1 MQLDIWDLDLIGYQE
16 ALELQYS
23 LVEQRQ
29 KNEIPDTLLLLE
41 HRPVITLG
49 KRGEESDLLIPRKE
63 LADRG
68 VEIAHIDRGG
78 QATYH
83 GPGQL
88 VGYPIIDLQNHER
101 RLKRFVHNL
110 EAVIMQLL
118 ADSYGLTAHAR
129 DDYVG
134 VWVGSRKIAAIGIS
148 VHRKITMHGFALN
161 VDTDLDYF
169 SLIVPCGI
177 RSSELGITSIS
188 KELGQKVTVDEVK
201 ERIGPVFSRIYGYD
215 QVSSPQA
222 HGDPK
227 VPDKQPAPELTGR
240 PVPLEEGP

>member
-1 MQLDIWDLDLIGYQE
+1 
-16 ALELQYS
+16 
-23 LVEQRQ
+23 
-29 KNEIPDTLLLLE
+29 PDTLLLLE

-49 KRGEESDLLIPRKE
+49 KRGEESDLLIPREE

-110 EAVIMQLL
+110 EAVIIEVL
-118 ADSYGLTAHAR
+118 ADSYGIAAHAR
-129 DDYVG
+129 EDYVG

-188 KELGQKVTVDEVK
+188 KELGEKITVAEVK
-201 ERIGPVFSRIYGYD
+201 ERIAPVFSRIYGYGRANKL
-215 QVSSPQA
+215 QAPGSPQ
-222 HGDPK
+222 
-227 VPDKQPAPELTGR
+227 VPDGQPAPEYTSR
-240 PVPLEEGP
+240 PVPLEEDQ

>member
-1 MQLDIWDLDLIGYQE
+1 MQLHIRDLGLIGYQE
-16 ALELQYS
+16 ALTLQYA

-29 KNEIPDTLLLLE
+29 RDEIPDTLLLLE

-49 KRGEESDLLIPRKE
+49 KRGEESDLLIPREE

-68 VEIAHIDRGG
+68 VEIAYIDRGG

-110 EAVIMQLL
+110 EAVIIEVL
-118 ADSYGLTAHAR
+118 ADSYGIAAHAR

-188 KELGQKVTVDEVK
+188 KELGEKITVAEVK
-201 ERIGPVFSRIYGYD
+201 ERIAPVFSRIYGYGR
-215 QVSSPQA
+215 VSGLPGTQLPP
-222 HGDPK
+222 DPL
-227 VPDKQPAPELTGR
+227 PAN
-240 PVPLEEGP
+240 EE

>member
-1 MQLDIWDLDLIGYQE
+1 MQLDIRDLGLIGYQE
-16 ALELQYS
+16 ALALQYS

-41 HRPVITLG
+41 HKPVITLG
-49 KRGEESDLLIPRKE
+49 KRGEDSDLLIPRQE

-68 VEIAHIDRGG
+68 VDIAHIDRGG

-110 EAVIMQLL
+110 EAVVIELL
-118 ADSYGLTAHAR
+118 ADSYGLAAHAR

-188 KELGQKVTVDEVK
+188 KELGGEITVPEVK
-201 ERIGPVFSRIYGYD
+201 KRIGPIFSRIYGYG
-215 QVSSPQA
+215 QA
-222 HGDPK
+222 GGPSGTQLPPDPAI
-227 VPDKQPAPELTGR
+227 QT
-240 PVPLEEGP
+240 VPLKEDP